1 MSIAISLRHRQGA
14 FVLDV
19 AFGSEASGVTALFGP
34 SGAGKTSV
42 VHAIAGLVR
51 PHEGRIAIDGRVLFD
66 SRQQIDLPVEERR
79 VGLVFQD
86 ARLFPHMSVD
96 DNLRFGW
103 RRAPDRIDEGG
114 IARIVEMLGLG
125 PLLARRSTKLS
136 GGEKNRVALGRA
148 LLSSPQ
154 LLLLDEPLAALDA
167 ARKAEI
173 LPYLERLRDE
183 ASVPVFYVSHA
194 ADEVLRLA
202 DRVVLLN
209 EGRVA
214 GEGSVFDFAAGE
226 IGELLPAT
234 GGVIDTRLE
243 SHREDGLSI
252 LSFNGGVLAVPRM
265 AGLPGSRLRVRVRA
279 EDILLAREEPRA
291 ISANNIL
298 TARIASLKPEGA
310 EQVDVHLSCGEARL
324 VARITRASVARLQL
338 RPGDAVFAVLKS
350 VILDARA
357 LREASTLG

>member
-1 MSIAISLRHRQGA
+1 
-14 FVLDV
+14 
-19 AFGSEASGVTALFGP
+19 VTALFGP

-51 PHEGRIAIDGRVLFD
+51 PHEGRIVIDGRVLFD
-66 SRQQIDLPVEERR
+66 ARAGIDLPAEERR

-86 ARLFPHMSVD
+86 ARLFPHMSVE

-103 RRAPDRIDEGG
+103 RRARARMDETA

-136 GGEKNRVALGRA
+136 GGEKSRVALGRA

-167 ARKAEI
+167 GRKAEI

-194 ADEVLRLA
+194 VDEVLRLA
-202 DRVVLLN
+202 DRVVLLRQ
-209 EGRVA
+209 GLVA
-214 GEGSVFDFAAGE
+214 GEGSVFDFAAGQ
-226 IGELLPAT
+226 IGDLLPAT
-234 GGVIDTRLE
+234 GAVIDTRLE
-243 SHREDGLSI
+243 SHSDDGLSM
-252 LSFNGGVLAVPRM
+252 LSFNGGVLAVPR
-265 AGLPGSRLRVRVRA
+265 AGGLLGTRLRVRIRA
-279 EDILLAREEPRA
+279 EDILLAREEPHQ
-291 ISANNIL
+291 ISANNVL
-298 TARIASLKPEGA
+298 SARIASLKPEGVG
-310 EQVDVHLSCGEARL
+310 QMDVHLVCGEARL
-324 VARITRASVARLQL
+324 VARITQASAARLQL
-338 RPGDAVFAVLKS
+338 RPGDGVFAVLKS

-357 LREASTLG
+357 LRGPNAPG